1 MPGKRTHFNPMW
13 KLDPKFNEWL
23 DADPESKFNFYC
35 KRCHCTCELGNMG
48 KGALNKHI
56 KAKKHA
62 SVDESR
68 QSQSAGLM
76 LTWSKSSQEKVDD
89 IFMPLANEPLGGN
102 NAQSLDLATERNCDS
117 VNVNEPEFSINK
129 WIVVT
134 VIRGIRSL

>member
-1 MPGKRTHFNPMW
+1 MPGKRTHFNPAW
-13 KLDPKFNEWL
+13 KLDPKFKEWL
-23 DADPESKFNFYC
+23 DVDPESKFNFYC
-35 KRCHCTCELGNMG
+35 KKCHCACELGNIG

-56 KAKKHA
+56 KAKNHA

-102 NAQSLDLATERNCDS
+102 NAQSLDLATETGYLHS
-117 VNVNEPEFSINK
+117 
-129 WIVVT
+129 
-134 VIRGIRSL
+134 